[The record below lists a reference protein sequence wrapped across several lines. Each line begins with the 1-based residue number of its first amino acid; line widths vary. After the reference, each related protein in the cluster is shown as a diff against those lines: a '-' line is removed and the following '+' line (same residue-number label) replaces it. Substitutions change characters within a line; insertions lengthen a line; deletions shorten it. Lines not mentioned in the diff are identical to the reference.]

1 MNGKQKINKPVKI
14 LEYLLLGMKI
24 EKEGHIYYLSD
35 DNYLC
40 EEMDSYE
47 GNKFIKK
54 LLVKVNFGNF
64 GLNSF
69 IKWANSFGDDKVFLM
84 GCSKVLTDIN
94 RKKRH
99 G

>member
-1 MNGKQKINKPVKI
+1 MKINKSVKI
-14 LEYLLLGMKI
+14 LEYLLLGMRI
-24 EKEGHIYYLSD
+24 EKDEHIYYLSD

-40 EEMDSYE
+40 VEMGNYK

-69 IKWANSFGDDKVFLM
+69 IKWANTFTDEEVFVM
-84 GCSKVLTDIN
+84 GCSKVLTDM
-94 RKKRH
+94 KREKRR
-99 G
+99 

>member
-1 MNGKQKINKPVKI
+1 MNINKPVKI
-14 LEYLLLGMKI
+14 FEYLLLGMPIKKN
-24 EKEGHIYYLSD
+24 EHVYYLSE

-40 EEMDSYE
+40 EEMDHYK

-54 LLVKVNFGNF
+54 VLVKVNFGDF

-69 IKWANSFGDDKVFLM
+69 IKWANSFTDEEVFLM

-94 RKKRH
+94 RKKRR
-99 G
+99 

>member
-1 MNGKQKINKPVKI
+1 MKNNKPVKI
-14 LEYLLLGMKI
+14 LEYLLLGIRI
-24 EKEGHIYYLSD
+24 EKDGHIYYLSN

-40 EEMDSYE
+40 EEMDKYK

-54 LLVKVNFGNF
+54 ILLKVNFGNF

-69 IKWANSFGDDKVFLM
+69 IKWANTFTNEEVFLI

-94 RKKRH
+94 RKKRK
-99 G
+99 